1 MHDYSAQALDAPVAE
16 SWVDCKENRQCMAAK
31 GPLFGRVAIFQA
43 SPNIAFLEAFVNHQN
58 RKLSRR
64 PEAVVCDP
72 DHQKTAVFVSKE
84 AVFREN
90 PAGKG
95 SLWTA
100 AGGHPAESAKYF
112 SKIQEQVLHFS

>member
-1 MHDYSAQALDAPVAE
+1 MCPSKFWSAD
-16 SWVDCKENRQCMAAK
+16 S
-31 GPLFGRVAIFQA
+31 
-43 SPNIAFLEAFVNHQN
+43 IAFLEAFVNHQN

-72 DHQKTAVFVSKE
+72 ERQKTAVFVSKE
-84 AVFREN
+84 AVFPGN

-112 SKIQEQVLHFS
+112 SEIQEQVLHFS